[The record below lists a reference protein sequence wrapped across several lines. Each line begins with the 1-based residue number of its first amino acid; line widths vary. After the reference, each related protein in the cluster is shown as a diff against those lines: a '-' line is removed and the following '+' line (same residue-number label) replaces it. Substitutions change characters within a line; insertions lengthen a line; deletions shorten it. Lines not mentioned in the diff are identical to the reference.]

1 MNQKTKLAFLLVGSL
16 LIFSV
21 MFHIVLMCGKVTFES
36 KYVLAIHSYLL
47 LILWPSASLAKD
59 SEQDVVIENT
69 FQTALKVFPLWLTF
83 LLGGILL
90 YSAAV
95 FINYTY
101 FDSPIA
107 AKPDM
112 PLMLD
117 KFAKGSSAATMFFY
131 AGVFGLMILNWKVKS
146 SEDEGKE

>member
-21 MFHIVLMCGKVTFES
+21 LFHVALMCGKVPFES
-36 KYVLAIHSYLL
+36 KYVMYFHLFLL
-47 LILWPSASLAKD
+47 SILWPSASLAKD
-59 SEQDVVIENT
+59 SKQDVVIENT
-69 FQTALKVFPLWLTF
+69 FQTALKVFPLWLTII
-83 LLGGILL
+83 LGAILL

-101 FDSPIA
+101 FDSPMA

-131 AGVFGLMILNWKVKS
+131 AGVFGLMNLKWRVKK
-146 SEDEGKE
+146 D